1 MSKYNFSI
9 GHINLSN
16 GFRGGERQTEL
27 LIIHLAKLGVIQKL
41 LCRKGSPLAL
51 HLKNTENLSI
61 IELTKFID
69 FRLNGH
75 KELSSCD
82 IIQAHEARAAQWAY
96 LHHLIYKTPYI
107 IVRRVTEKIR
117 KNFFNKRIYSCASEI
132 VAISTSV
139 KKNINQNFF
148 ISSRLTPDF
157 CAHLVKNNDT
167 VRLLKQKFSD
177 RFVVGHIG
185 ALVDAH
191 KGQSTLINAARILKN
206 HIPNLLVLFIG
217 DGPDRQKLE
226 FLSKDISENVSFIG
240 FVENIADYINVMDVF
255 AFPSNYEG
263 LGSTLLDVME
273 AGVPSVASNVD
284 GIPDIARH
292 MNNSL
297 LIEKGN
303 FHQLAEAI
311 IRLKENEELRKQ
323 IVAEGRKTAETHSPE
338 SIAKKYLSLYKS
350 ILQ

>member
-1 MSKYNFSI
+1 MSENNFSI
-9 GHINLSN
+9 GHINLSK

-27 LIIHLAKLGVIQKL
+27 LIIYLAKSGITQKL

-51 HLKNTENLSI
+51 HLKGTENLSI
-61 IELTKFID
+61 VELNKFID
-69 FRLNGH
+69 LRLNGH

-96 LHHLIYKTPYI
+96 LHHIIYKTPYVI
-107 IVRRVTEKIR
+107 TRRVTEKIR
-117 KNFFNKRIYSCASEI
+117 KNFFNERIYSCASGV
-132 VAISTSV
+132 VAISTPI
-139 KKNINQNFF
+139 KKAINQTFS
-148 ISSRLTPDF
+148 ISARVIPDS
-157 CAHLVKNNDT
+157 CAHLISNKET
-167 VRLLKQKFSD
+167 ARLLKQKFSD
-177 RFVVGHIG
+177 KFIVGHIG

-191 KGQSTLINAARILKN
+191 KGQSTLINAARILKER
-206 HIPNLLVLFIG
+206 IPNLLVLFIG

-226 FLSKDISENVSFIG
+226 SLSRDISENVSFIG
-240 FVENIADYINVMDVF
+240 FVENIADYISIMDVF

-297 LIEKGN
+297 LIEKGD
-303 FHQLAEAI
+303 FHQLAELI
-311 IRLKENEELRKQ
+311 IILKENNELREK
-323 IVAEGRKTAETHSPE
+323 IIPEGSKTAQAHSPE
-338 SIAKKYLSLYKS
+338 SIAKEYFSLYKS
-350 ILQ
+350 ILR